1 MAIINIERA
10 NLSFGK
16 DLLLDNISLGIE
28 KYEKIGLIG
37 RNGTGK
43 SSFLKAIAGKIALDS
58 GNIYLTNNT
67 RVVYIEQESTFLDS
81 NTVLQELFLSYESI
95 YNNLFKYEALL
106 KQLETIDVVND
117 TGLSEKLLLELSELQ
132 AQIEYGD
139 GITNGFNLKYKIDKV
154 LSDLKLDATSLI
166 STLSGG
172 QKKKLAFAKAML
184 LEPDVL
190 LLDEP
195 TNHQI
200 GRAHV

>member
-132 AQIEYGD
+132 AQIELRCNWFIYSYQ
-139 GITNGFNLKYKIDKV
+139 ILFFYFKFRTCNFIHK
-154 LSDLKLDATSLI
+154 
-166 STLSGG
+166 ST
-172 QKKKLAFAKAML
+172 
-184 LEPDVL
+184 
-190 LLDEP
+190 
-195 TNHQI
+195 I
-200 GRAHV
+200 IR